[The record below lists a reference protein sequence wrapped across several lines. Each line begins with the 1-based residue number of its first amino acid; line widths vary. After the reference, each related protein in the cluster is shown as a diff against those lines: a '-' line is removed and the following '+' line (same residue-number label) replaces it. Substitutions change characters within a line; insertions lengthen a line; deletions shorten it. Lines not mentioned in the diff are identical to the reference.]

1 MLQPLQDAFRKDQ
14 SLQDVTLV
22 ILTLTA
28 VVLVSYEIVRWFG
41 RIRRFSGPVGLPIVG
56 NLLQIQGKDA
66 PEQYRVWSKTYG
78 PVYQIALGSI
88 PVLVINSAAAAKA
101 LFIQNSQAT
110 ASRPEFYTFHKV
122 SKCSAIL

>member
-1 MLQPLQDAFRKDQ
+1 MLQTVQNALQADQ
-14 SLQDVTLV
+14 SFQNVRLA
-22 ILTLTA
+22 ILSLISI
-28 VVLVSYEIVRWFG
+28 VLVVYELIRWFG
-41 RIRRFSGPVGLPIVG
+41 RIRGFSGPMGLPVVG

-78 PVYQIALGSI
+78 SVYQIALGSI

-101 LFIQNSQAT
+101 LFIQNSQAC

-122 SKCSAIL
+122 STPV

>member
-1 MLQPLQDAFRKDQ
+1 M
-14 SLQDVTLV
+14 
-22 ILTLTA
+22 
-28 VVLVSYEIVRWFG
+28 
-41 RIRRFSGPVGLPIVG
+41 GLPVVG

-78 PVYQIALGSI
+78 SVYQIALGSI

-101 LFIQNSQAT
+101 LFIQNSQAC

-122 SKCSAIL
+122 STPV

>member
-1 MLQPLQDAFRKDQ
+1 MIVF
-14 SLQDVTLV
+14 TLALAA
-22 ILTLTA
+22 I
-28 VVLVSYEIVRWFG
+28 VLVAYEIVRWFG
-41 RIRRFSGPVGLPIVG
+41 RIPGFSGPIGLPIVG
-56 NLLQIQGKDA
+56 NLMQIQGKDA

-122 SKCSAIL
+122 SQCYV